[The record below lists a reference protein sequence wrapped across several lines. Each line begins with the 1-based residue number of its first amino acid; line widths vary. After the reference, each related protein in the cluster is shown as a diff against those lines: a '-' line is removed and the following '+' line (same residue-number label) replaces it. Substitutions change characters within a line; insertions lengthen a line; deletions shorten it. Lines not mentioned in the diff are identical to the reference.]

1 MNVEEYMQ
9 YDGAG
14 LATLVRKGDVKASEL
29 SELALGV
36 IETLNPVINAVLETW
51 RDEAVPASSEEPFAG
66 VPFLIKDILIQR
78 AGRRSE
84 LGSRL
89 GIGNVAATNSF
100 LMDRFDAL
108 GFHTLGRTTTPEL
121 GHGPTT
127 EPLVNGPTRNP
138 WDISRMAGGSSGG
151 AGAAVAAGMV
161 PIAHGNDGAGSIRI
175 PAACCGLVGLKV
187 SRGRIS
193 AGPGSAEGLFGMGVE
208 LALTRSVRDTAH
220 VLDGVAG
227 PMAGDPFVIR
237 QPSHSY
243 VQAIEQAPRRLRIAV
258 TTKPWYDAPVDRE
271 VADAV
276 ERTAQL
282 CRELGHEVI
291 EASPS
296 FDYGAMRDACI
307 KLWAAGMSR
316 WAGQLGLATGR
327 PLDETTLEAAT
338 LAMVRYGS
346 TLSSSQL
353 LQALDDVNGVC
364 RAVGPFFDDY
374 DCLLT
379 PTTAQT
385 ARPIGTFDQNRAVP
399 DQEDW
404 FDRKGRFPPFLA
416 LFNVTGQPGISLPV
430 AQDGEGLPI
439 GVQFV
444 GRFGHEE
451 DLLMIARQIEEALD
465 WERRLIGQQRALWN
479 NHGKGAVHVAL

>member
-9 YDGAG
+9 CDGVG
-14 LATLVRKGDVKASEL
+14 LAALVKKGDVQGREL

-36 IETLNPVINAVLETW
+36 IETLNPAINAVLETW
-51 RDEAVPASSEEPFAG
+51 RDEAVPTGLEGRFAG

-89 GIGNVAATNSF
+89 GIGNMAAANSF

-127 EPLVNGPTRNP
+127 EPVVNGPTRNP
-138 WDISRMAGGSSGG
+138 WDVTRMAGGSSGG

-175 PAACCGLVGLKV
+175 PAACCGLIGLKV

-193 AGPGSAEGLFGMGVE
+193 SGPGSAEGLFGMGVE

-227 PMAGDPFVIR
+227 PMAGDPFIIR
-237 QPSHSY
+237 QPEHSY
-243 VQAIEQAPRRLRIAV
+243 VQAIEQAPRRLRIAI
-258 TTKPWYDAPVDRE
+258 TTTPWYDAPVDRE
-271 VADAV
+271 VVETV

-282 CRELGHEVI
+282 CHDLGHEVV

-296 FDYGAMRDACI
+296 FDYSAMRDACI

-316 WAGQLGLATGR
+316 WAVQLATATGR
-327 PLDETTLEAAT
+327 SLDETTLEAAS
-338 LAMVRYGS
+338 LAMVHYGS
-346 TLSSSQL
+346 TLSASQL
-353 LQALDDVNGVC
+353 LGALDDLNGVC
-364 RAVGPFFDDY
+364 RAVGPFFNDH

-385 ARPIGTFDQNRAVP
+385 ARPVGTFDQNRAVA

-430 AQDGEGLPI
+430 GQDSEGLPI

-444 GRFGHEE
+444 GRFGREE
-451 DLLMIARQIEEALD
+451 DLLMIARQLEEAID
-465 WERRLIGQQRALWN
+465 WERRLISQQLAFWKS
-479 NHGKGAVHVAL
+479 HSKGAVHVTV